1 MSARAG
7 FTLLELLVVMTLLGL
22 IGVVAAGGLR
32 FGLAAW
38 ERGGSTGM
46 AATEANQALKAV
58 RRLID
63 GARPIPLRAHGDQE
77 SAILFTGSPDRLIF
91 AAPLPAAVAPPG
103 DFLVELRLTGDRL
116 MLRATPLGH
125 EIPTLGPEPLSAVLV
140 EGLSGAH
147 FRYFGPML
155 EEGDQD
161 ATASMDWQPVWA
173 RRAALPMLV
182 ALDLDWAEDM
192 PLAQNPGR
200 QPGFVARLGAAPLV
214 RR

>member
-1 MSARAG
+1 MSARSG

-22 IGVVAAGGLR
+22 IGVAAAGGLR

-38 ERGGSTGM
+38 ERGGATGM

-63 GARPIPLRAHGDQE
+63 GARPIPLRAQVDQE
-77 SAILFTGSPDRLIF
+77 PAILFTGTPDRVVF

-125 EIPTLGPEPLSAVLV
+125 ENPILGPESLSAVLV
-140 EGLSGAH
+140 EGLSGAR
-147 FRYFGPML
+147 FRYFGPTL
-155 EEGDQD
+155 EEDDQD
-161 ATASMDWQPVWA
+161 AAASMDWQSVWA
-173 RRAALPMLV
+173 GRTVLPMLV
-182 ALDLDWAEDM
+182 ALDLDWADDM
-192 PLAQNPGR
+192 PLAQNPAR